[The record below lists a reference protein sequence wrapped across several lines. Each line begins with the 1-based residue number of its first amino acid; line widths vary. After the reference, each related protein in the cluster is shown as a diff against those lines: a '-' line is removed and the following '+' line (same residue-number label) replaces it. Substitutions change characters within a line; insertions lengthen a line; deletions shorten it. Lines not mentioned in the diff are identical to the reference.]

1 MTPTPAP
8 AGTGERLE
16 EIRRLNDDATPY
28 TQRTATDAVT
38 DLLAL
43 VDKQAGELAEASR
56 DYAELSTMHHD
67 ALVRRQSLERELA
80 HERGFDQGHDC
91 PCYYCKEPCGS
102 AVGEE
107 VEVAEILR
115 ELRNERSTRI
125 AGTLRLTI
133 ADTITTLL
141 ARAETTRA
149 TALPQPL
156 DDWHEDLGP
165 KLWWKFPINEPPYCG
180 TPLDDDWP
188 EYHTHFTSIPMPDLT
203 APAVEKE

>member
-16 EIRRLNDDATPY
+16 EIRRLNYDATPY

-91 PCYYCKEPCGS
+91 PC
-102 AVGEE
+102 
-107 VEVAEILR
+107 
-115 ELRNERSTRI
+115 
-125 AGTLRLTI
+125 
-133 ADTITTLL
+133 
-141 ARAETTRA
+141 
-149 TALPQPL
+149 
-156 DDWHEDLGP
+156 
-165 KLWWKFPINEPPYCG
+165 
-180 TPLDDDWP
+180 
-188 EYHTHFTSIPMPDLT
+188 
-203 APAVEKE
+203 